1 MQAKAVTRFTETEA
15 RGKIGQRV
23 RSLTEFA
30 GVPKGTSG
38 TVVDVY
44 EFNSDSFD
52 VVVEWDLPRR
62 ENLQDRFAK
71 GPYNEFL
78 SEESYEIAYAVV

>member
-1 MQAKAVTRFTETEA
+1 MQAKAVIRFTEAEA

-30 GVPKGTSG
+30 GIPKGTSG
-38 TVVDVY
+38 TVVNVY
-44 EFNSDSFD
+44 EFSSDSFD
-52 VVVEWDLPRR
+52 VIVEWNLPRR
-62 ENLQDRFAK
+62 GNPQDRFAK

-78 SEESYEIAYAVV
+78 SEESHELAFAVG